1 MDEKLEKIL
10 RESARLFIKYGIR
23 SLSMDDICRELGM
36 SKKTLY
42 QYVESK
48 SDLIAH
54 ILQHNLDEHTK
65 NVQPFIE
72 GEYNAIDVLLAVS
85 RKVCLEMHNFNPS
98 TIFDLQKYYPEIYKN
113 YHDAKMI
120 AIINDI
126 RANINKGI
134 AEGLYRD
141 YMDVDLV
148 AHLYVQKLEDVHDP
162 AFLASMSTDL
172 ATYAKVFH
180 VMFDNHIRGIC
191 NATGLAYYEKQKQ
204 YLNFN
209 IE

>member
-10 RESARLFIKYGIR
+10 RESARLFMKYGIR

-48 SDLIAH
+48 SDLIARLLQYNFDDH
-54 ILQHNLDEHTK
+54 IKIVHPLIRDEH
-65 NVQPFIE
+65 
-72 GEYNAIDVLLAVS
+72 NAIDVLLAVS
-85 RKVCLEMHNFNPS
+85 RKVCLDMQNFHPS

-113 YHDAKMI
+113 HYDAKMI
-120 AIINDI
+120 AIYNDI
-126 RANINKGI
+126 KANINRGI

-141 YMDVDLV
+141 DMDEELV
-148 AHLYVQKLEDVHDP
+148 ARLYVQKLEDVHDP
-162 AFLASMSTDL
+162 GFLASMATDV
-172 ATYAKVFH
+172 ASYAKVFH

>member
-1 MDEKLEKIL
+1 MDEKLERIL

-48 SDLIAH
+48 PDLISR
-54 ILQHNLDEHTK
+54 ILQYNFDEHSK
-65 NVQPFIE
+65 NVKSFIE
-72 GEYNAIDVLLAVS
+72 GEHNAIDILLAVS
-85 RKVCLEMHNFNPS
+85 RKVCLDMQNFNAS
-98 TIFDLQKYYPEIYKN
+98 TTFDLQKYYPDIFKTHYE
-113 YHDAKMI
+113 AKLK
-120 AIINDI
+120 AIFNDI
-126 RANINKGI
+126 KANINKGI
-134 AEGLYRD
+134 SEGFYRD
-141 YMDVDLV
+141 DMDVDLV
-148 AHLYVQKLEDVHDP
+148 ARLYVQKLADVHDP
-162 AFLASMSTDL
+162 TFLSSMATDAASF
-172 ATYAKVFH
+172 AKVFH

-204 YLNFN
+204 YLNFK

>member
-10 RESARLFIKYGIR
+10 RESGRLFIKYGIR

-48 SDLIAH
+48 SDLISRL
-54 ILQHNLDEHTK
+54 LQYNFDEHSK
-65 NVQPFIE
+65 NVHSLVV
-72 GEYNAIDVLLAVS
+72 GEHNAIDVLLAVS
-85 RKVCLEMHNFNPS
+85 RMVCLEMQNFHPS
-98 TIFDLQKYYPEIYKN
+98 IIFDLQKYYPEIYKMYN
-113 YHDAKMI
+113 DTKVK
-120 AIINDI
+120 AIFNDI
-126 RANINKGI
+126 KGNINKGI
-134 AEGLYRD
+134 AEGLFRAD
-141 YMDVDLV
+141 MDVDLV
-148 AHLYVQKLEDVHDP
+148 ARLYVQKLEDVHNP
-162 AFLASMSTDL
+162 TFLASMATDV
-172 ATYAKVFH
+172 ASFAKIFH